1 MKRIFVSL
9 LAALSVSVFAA
20 EESAPK
26 PVFEGHFKDLKPFYL
41 SVNKKTGADAKM
53 ELVSVDQNGKKVP
66 AAKVTVLKRGR
77 LFADIQFMHWS
88 APFKLVAGEKYRLE
102 LRMMTS
108 KPVEFTITIFCQDSK
123 GHVTRPSSEGS
134 MRYSSAGNL
143 WEDKAFEFYVE
154 EEYSGDHNFRI
165 PNFFLG
171 DFPPGSEFY
180 CSRIALYHL
189 K

>member
-1 MKRIFVSL
+1 MKKLIFAL
-9 LAALSVSVFAA
+9 ITALALSVFGA
-20 EESAPK
+20 ETASK
-26 PVFEGHFKDLKPFYL
+26 PVFECRFDSLKPFYL
-41 SVNKKTGADAKM
+41 SVNRKKGADAKM
-53 ELVSVDQNGKKVP
+53 ELVKVKLNGKEVP
-66 AAKVTVLKRGR
+66 AAKVTVLKRGS
-77 LFADIQFMHWS
+77 LFADIQFMLWS

-108 KPVEFTITIFCQDSK
+108 KPVEFSITIFCQDSK

-143 WEDKAFEFYVE
+143 WEDKTFEFYVE